1 MDFILRMLC
10 LTENGV
16 KNMKILIVEDEK
28 ILRDSLAEGLR
39 LKGYAV
45 DIAADGEDAD
55 DKAFCE
61 TYDLIILDLNLPK
74 MDGFT
79 VLENFRKEN
88 LDVPVLIL
96 SARDGIDDKVKGLDL
111 GANDYLTKPFHFAE
125 LEARVRSLLRRKTV
139 IENTVLSSGA
149 LCFDTVTRTVTAAS
163 NLVSLTTK
171 ETALL
176 EYLLLHKGRVIKLE
190 ELIEHV
196 WDINADSFSNSVRVH
211 MSSLRRKLKAQVG
224 YDPVTNIIGEGYV
237 IREESKA

>member
-1 MDFILRMLC
+1 
-10 LTENGV
+10 
-16 KNMKILIVEDEK
+16 MKILIVEDEK

-55 DKAFCE
+55 EKAFCE
-61 TYDLIILDLNLPK
+61 NYDLIILDLNLPK

-149 LCFDTVTRTVTAAS
+149 LCFDTVTRAVTAAG
-163 NLVSLTTK
+163 NPVSLTMK

-196 WDINADSFSNSVRVH
+196 WDINADTLSNSVRVH
-211 MSSLRRKLKAQVG
+211 MSSLRRKLKAQMG

-237 IREESKA
+237 IKEDSKV

>member
-1 MDFILRMLC
+1 MIN
-10 LTENGV
+10 T
-16 KNMKILIVEDEK
+16 KILIVEDEK

-55 DKAFCE
+55 EKAFCE
-61 TYDLIILDLNLPK
+61 NYDLIILDLNLPK

-149 LCFDTVTRTVTAAS
+149 LCFDTVSEFERTT
-163 NLVSLTTK
+163 
-171 ETALL
+171 
-176 EYLLLHKGRVIKLE
+176 GGDR
-190 ELIEHV
+190 
-196 WDINADSFSNSVRVH
+196 F
-211 MSSLRRKLKAQVG
+211 
-224 YDPVTNIIGEGYV
+224 
-237 IREESKA
+237 